1 MCFNVDTIMRVRAAM
16 WRRRTVNPYDRKA
29 ANAAIDAYRAIVIES
44 RGPSKAETQAFMSKV
59 HRDRDLFNFAAE
71 VYQATSGA
79 DLFVTYRDIGLGWSF
94 TVATLAGVI
103 AHGERVDRAACDGAV
118 RDAVR
123 TQAFKLG
130 RAPDVVSQVL

>member
-1 MCFNVDTIMRVRAAM
+1 MCFNVDTVMRVRAAM
-16 WRRRTVNPYDRKA
+16 WVRRTVNPYDRRA
-29 ANAAIDAYRAIVIES
+29 VNAAIDAYRAIVLES
-44 RGPSKAETQAFMSKV
+44 RGPSKEQIQALASQLR
-59 HRDRDLFNFAAE
+59 HDRDLFNFACE
-71 VYQATSGA
+71 VYQASKNA

-130 RAPDVVSQVL
+130 RAPDVVSHVL